1 MFISLISKEGDLRD
15 LNYWRPITLLIA
27 SHLFHLW
34 VGRNGPRHPEMRNH
48 RMSKQIQ
55 INAQAFK
62 THLTAI
68 NINFII
74 QPIPIL
80 SQHEPYVYLEINL
93 VSSLQWKTQ
102 THVTTTKL
110 INQYKLLT
118 SCPIT
123 MKQKIQMVD
132 TVIRAGIAYSF
143 YVVPYSLHAIKKL
156 DKRIIALHKNVCGLP
171 KCLSNAVTQRPQ
183 ICSASKLSP

>member
-1 MFISLISKEGDLRD
+1 MDLGIPKCAITGCPNKSKL
-15 LNYWRPITLLIA
+15 
-27 SHLFHLW
+27 
-34 VGRNGPRHPEMRNH
+34 
-48 RMSKQIQ
+48 
-55 INAQAFK
+55 NAQAFK

-68 NINFII
+68 NINFRD

-80 SQHEPYVYLEINL
+80 SQHEPYVYLGIHL

-110 INQYKLLT
+110 INQCKLLT
-118 SCPIT
+118 SCPAT

-143 YVVPYSLHAIKKL
+143 YAVPYSLPAIKKL
-156 DKRIIALHKNVCGLP
+156 DKRIIALHKNICGLP
-171 KCLSNAVTQRPQ
+171 KCLSNAVTQLP
-183 ICSASKLSP
+183 